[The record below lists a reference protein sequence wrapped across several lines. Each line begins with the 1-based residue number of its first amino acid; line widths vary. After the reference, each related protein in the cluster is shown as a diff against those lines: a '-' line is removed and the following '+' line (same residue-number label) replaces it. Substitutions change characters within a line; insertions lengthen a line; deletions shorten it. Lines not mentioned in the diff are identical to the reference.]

1 MGVLLSS
8 ETFLEIELHLV
19 DTHSAFKDS
28 DWESAAKLLKTLVGC
43 KGLRL
48 NLILVCLLVK

>member
-1 MGVLLSS
+1 MSVLLSS